1 MKVAKFS
8 GHRKTGGFDAE
19 LGNRLI
25 AVKRGIA
32 ALRNV
37 RGGLLELAY
46 AVAERPGTTGVLV
59 LPDVSVTPKRLRN
72 EWLLASSVLRPDVL
86 GRLSICMGA
95 GEKWVGIPNDLDAET
110 RQAIPNLIA
119 AVGPHTGHNL
129 ARPEYLFIVMGLL
142 VHQWLLGK
150 GPVTTRWLMEAAGCS
165 YPTVAAALRQFQH
178 CLVRHSDRRVKL
190 RSFPQEEWARLVAM
204 SEKARGTLRYAD
216 RSGQPRS
223 AESLLRR
230 LQRLDRNDIAV
241 GGVWGAKHYHPQ
253 LDILGSPPRLDI
265 SFHCLGKMV
274 DLNFIEQLDP
284 ALAQT
289 EQRDEPAS
297 VVVHFVRRAKP
308 LFQPGENGL
317 AWADPVECLFDLHEA
332 RLEPQARE
340 FLHSFPTMKGQL

>member
-8 GHRKTGGFDAE
+8 GHRKTDGFDAE

-59 LPDVSVTPKRLRN
+59 LPDVSVTPRRLQD
-72 EWLLASSVLRPDVL
+72 EWMRASSVFRPDVL

-119 AVGPHTGHNL
+119 AAGPHTGHSL
-129 ARPEYLFIVMGLL
+129 ARQEYSFIVIELL
-142 VHQWLLGK
+142 VHQWLLGE
-150 GPVTTRWLMEAAGCS
+150 GPVTTKWLMENAGCS
-165 YPTVAAALRQFQH
+165 YPTVAEVLRQFQH
-178 CLVRHSDRRVKL
+178 CLVRHSDRRVEL

-230 LQRLDRNDIAV
+230 LQRLDCKDIAV
-241 GGVWGAKHYHPQ
+241 GGVWGAKHFYPQ
-253 LDILGSPPRLDI
+253 LDILGSPRLDI
-265 SFHCLGKMV
+265 SF
-274 DLNFIEQLDP
+274 
-284 ALAQT
+284 
-289 EQRDEPAS
+289 
-297 VVVHFVRRAKP
+297 
-308 LFQPGENGL
+308 
-317 AWADPVECLFDLHEA
+317 
-332 RLEPQARE
+332 RLVSRIC
-340 FLHSFPTMKGQL
+340 G